1 MNLTLPITGKNIA
14 IARRIIW
21 FEPPETAL
29 QNASRF
35 MAYACRY
42 ATHEDMKHLRSQMTD
57 QQFRD
62 ALDAAPPG
70 IIDPRS
76 WHYWNL
82 KLGRYPPP
90 PLPTR
95 QLEETTP

>member
-1 MNLTLPITGKNIA
+1 MNFCLPATKDNAA

-21 FEPPETAL
+21 FEPRETAL
-29 QNASRF
+29 GNGVRF

-42 ATHEDMKHLRSQMTD
+42 ATHEDMKHLRAQISD
-57 QQFRD
+57 EQFRE
-62 ALDAAPPG
+62 ALDHAPPG

-90 PLPTR
+90 PMPERKL
-95 QLEETTP
+95 ETTP